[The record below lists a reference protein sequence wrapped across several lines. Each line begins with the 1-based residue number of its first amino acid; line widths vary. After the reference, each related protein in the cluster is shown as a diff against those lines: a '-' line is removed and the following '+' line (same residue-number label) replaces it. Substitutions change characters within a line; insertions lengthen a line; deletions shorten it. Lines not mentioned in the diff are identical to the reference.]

1 MAKNILLIISLL
13 SFISLSFS
21 TIESYPSCEEAY
33 DSTIGI
39 IAAKEE
45 GDLTFE
51 PKGISDCID
60 LPSSS
65 GLYEKCCYVRFAW
78 KGKTHHGCVGLNSY
92 YFERIDL
99 FIDIAEKGNKIF
111 NEEFRDSKIYH
122 IDCNAKYLAMGLIS
136 LLALFF

>member
-33 DSTIGI
+33 DNTIGK
-39 IAAKEE
+39 IAKNTY
-45 GDLTFE
+45 DFKFE

-78 KGKTHHGCVGLNSY
+78 NGETHHGCVGLNSY

-111 NEEFRDSKIYH
+111 NETLRDSKIYH